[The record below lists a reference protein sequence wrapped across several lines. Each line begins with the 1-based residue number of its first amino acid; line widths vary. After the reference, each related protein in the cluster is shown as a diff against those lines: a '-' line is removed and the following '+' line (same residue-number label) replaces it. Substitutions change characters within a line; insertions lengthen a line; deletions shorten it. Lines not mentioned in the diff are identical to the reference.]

1 MIACVARLRRLGGVW
16 LMAMAL
22 LLLSAGL
29 VGAAPETRDAAAPI
43 ETKVGFEL
51 LSIRNINMLS
61 GEYEAIFNLSFKAP
75 VPFKPEGFLLENG
88 RIQSAVP
95 IVNTPTRK
103 VYQVHGRLNFEV
115 ETARIPFDS
124 QKLDIVL
131 QASDPGLR
139 YVMDPEATPTTVKLS
154 IVDWTAKPTL
164 KVAPMPSVS
173 DEPSDVFRYRYGI
186 DVHHA
191 MQWSLLRF
199 MLPALTLMGSAF
211 LVLILPDDF
220 KSRLGSALAAFI
232 GTVFL
237 QLSVGGRVPV
247 RDVVTYWDKYQILSY
262 LTIAVLIA
270 YLFYDNALKEKE
282 LTDRRTLLTKVVRLV
297 LPAAWLVI
305 MGVITVTTFR

>member
-1 MIACVARLRRLGGVW
+1 MIARAARLRRLGGVW
-16 LMAMAL
+16 LMALAM

-29 VGAAPETRDAAAPI
+29 VGAAPETGDAVAPI

-51 LSIRNINMLS
+51 LSIRNVNMLS

-75 VPFKPEGFLLENG
+75 VPFKPEGFMLENG

-115 ETARIPFDS
+115 QTARIPFDS
-124 QKLDIVL
+124 QKLDIVI
-131 QASDPGLR
+131 QASDPSLR
-139 YVMDPEATPTTVKLS
+139 YVMDPETTPTALKLS
-154 IVDWTAKPTL
+154 IVDWTAKNTL
-164 KVAPMPSVS
+164 SVAPMPPVG
-173 DEPSDVFRYRYGI
+173 DEPSDVFRYRYGV
-186 DVHHA
+186 DVYHA
-191 MQWSLLRF
+191 MQWSILRF

-262 LTIAVLIA
+262 LTIAVLIG

-282 LTDRRTLLTKVVRLV
+282 LTDRRTRLTKAVRIV
-297 LPAAWLVI
+297 LPAVWLIAMVT
-305 MGVITVTTFR
+305 ITLTTFS